1 MQTLAYLLP
10 VLTMA
15 LQKAEAE
22 FEELAKKGKAHT
34 AGVSHSALSLKAYHV
49 RKLCHCALFCE
60 RLAHAMMFGGST
72 MWHIRDFEKP

>member
-34 AGVSHSALSLKAYHV
+34 AGVSHPALSSKAYHV
-49 RKLCHCALFCE
+49 RNCVPLLRFV
-60 RLAHAMMFGGST
+60 
-72 MWHIRDFEKP
+72 RDYHMR